1 MTVEPG
7 VSTGEFRARALV
19 LGCSHVPEV
28 GFRAMDIV
36 EVIEIALA
44 NAESR
49 RVEVTAL
56 EPADVVVEAVSGL
69 AQIVS
74 ELVDNAIA
82 FSPGDKVRITG
93 LFDQGNYLI
102 SISDRGVGIPDD
114 LLAELNRFLD
124 DSDAISASEGRRGIA
139 LVARL
144 AARTGIEVRLV
155 PGVPGTTAR
164 VTMPG
169 RLANVPDKPEG
180 AGKPEGHRLPPRQP
194 FAPDPDSGRV
204 FASSADVENRVDPT
218 RSEHAA
224 RSGSGVV
231 AMSEEA
237 RREAEAFLEKVFGP
251 LLVGPGV
258 SRRGEPPV
266 NGNSAEPERE
276 ALISD
281 GIESGGTVTAL
292 RTRVPGENFSLTE
305 DDPSTMAAERAI
317 DIRTAL
323 SRYEQGRRAA
333 AEREEG

>member
-1 MTVEPG
+1 
-7 VSTGEFRARALV
+7 
-19 LGCSHVPEV
+19 
-28 GFRAMDIV
+28 MDIV
-36 EVIEIALA
+36 ELVEIALA
-44 NAESR
+44 NTDSR

-56 EPADVVVEAVSGL
+56 EPADVAIEAVSGL

-82 FSPGDKVRITG
+82 FSPEDKVRITG

-102 SISDRGVGIPDD
+102 SISDRGVGIPND
-114 LLAELNRFLD
+114 LITELNRFLD
-124 DSDAISASEGRRGIA
+124 DPNLTSGPEPRRGIA

-169 RLANVPDKPEG
+169 RLARVLDKPERSG
-180 AGKPEGHRLPPRQP
+180 EPEAGHRLPPRQP
-194 FAPDPDSGRV
+194 FAPPPDSDQI
-204 FASSADVENRVDPT
+204 FSSTAHVENRADPM
-218 RSEHAA
+218 RFEHATG
-224 RSGSGVV
+224 SGSGVV

-251 LLVGPGV
+251 LIEGPGV
-258 SRRGEPPV
+258 SRRGEPPA
-266 NGNSAEPERE
+266 NGNSAEPEPE
-276 ALISD
+276 PLISN
-281 GIESGGTVTAL
+281 GIEAGGTVTAL
-292 RTRVPGENFSLTE
+292 RTRVPGESFSLIE

-323 SRYEQGRRAA
+323 SRYEQGRQAA
-333 AEREEG
+333 VEREEP